1 MISIPKKE
9 DLTVEFKSDKKRIP
23 DNDIVE
29 AIVALANTKGG
40 CLYIGVEDNGEISG
54 LNEEH
59 QNIISLGALIA
70 NKTVPPQAVRIE
82 LLDEKPSVL
91 KFEV

>member
-29 AIVALANTKGG
+29 TIVALANTKGG
-40 CLYIGVEDNGEISG
+40 CLYIGVEDC
-54 LNEEH
+54 
-59 QNIISLGALIA
+59 
-70 NKTVPPQAVRIE
+70 
-82 LLDEKPSVL
+82 
-91 KFEV
+91 